1 MSAPGFPRPRPR
13 PAAAQASRPGVQ
25 SVARSAA
32 SAAQPSQQVAASGQQ
47 PKPVSRPNKDMSS
60 PAILTLVRNTAVLV
74 CLIAAA
80 ISAAVMGWTHQG
92 LGDIKVGT
100 EQVLRLQAAKSAVLR
115 ADAVATNGL
124 VQGGVEPVAVT
135 SDYQAALAE
144 AAQLVVGAAAGHDQ
158 AKLAE
163 LNGLLTQYGALLGGG
178 HTAFRADAQAGLA
191 AMDQAGE
198 LLRGQIIPILDTLVA
213 GNQSKVDAARAAN
226 RYWAIPIALVPVLV
240 LLWGS
245 YVTATRTRRVLNLGL
260 VLALLAATGLWQVVD
275 QNLRDT
281 GRMVDS
287 ARAGSLRTA
296 LLSAEATVA
305 VTDAKAWEGRILLRP
320 ETAST
325 DVDRFDSAMALA
337 AKSVQVLS
345 DPTAA
350 AQLASYQQAHDQLMA
365 VAASGESGRIAA
377 AAGQPG
383 GVNDTFRVVS
393 NTLRGKADVAGT
405 AIEQDMA
412 AQQSSLVT
420 AGLLALMLGI
430 AGAIATAAGLGRRIK
445 EYR

>member
-1 MSAPGFPRPRPR
+1 MSTPGFPRPRAR
-13 PAAAQASRPGVQ
+13 RAAAQASRAEAG
-25 SVARSAA
+25 SAQ
-32 SAAQPSQQVAASGQQ
+32 SAAQPSRQLTSSGQA
-47 PKPVSRPNKDMSS
+47 PKPAARTGKDMSS
-60 PAILTLVRNTAVLV
+60 PAILTLVRNAAVLV

-124 VQGGVEPVAVT
+124 VQGGAEPAAVA
-135 SDYQAALAE
+135 SEYQAALQE
-144 AAQLVVGAAAGHDQ
+144 AARLVVGAAAGPDQ

-163 LNGLLTQYGALLGGG
+163 VNGLLTQYSALLGGG
-178 HTAFRADAQAGLA
+178 HTTFTTDAGAGLA

-198 LLRGQIIPILDTLVA
+198 LLRGKIIPILDTLVA
-213 GNQSKVDAARAAN
+213 GNQSQVDAARAAN

-296 LLSAEATVA
+296 LLSAEASVA

-325 DVDRFDSAMALA
+325 DVDHFESAMAVA
-337 AKSVQVLS
+337 TKSVQGLS

-350 AQLASYQQAHDQLMA
+350 AQLASYRQAHDQLMA
-365 VAASGESGRIAA
+365 AAASGEAERIAA

-383 GVNDTFRVVS
+383 GVNDTFLEVS
-393 NTLRGKADVAGT
+393 NTLRSEADLAGV

-420 AGLLALMLGI
+420 AGLLALVLGI
-430 AGAIATAAGLGRRIK
+430 AGAIATATGLGRRIK